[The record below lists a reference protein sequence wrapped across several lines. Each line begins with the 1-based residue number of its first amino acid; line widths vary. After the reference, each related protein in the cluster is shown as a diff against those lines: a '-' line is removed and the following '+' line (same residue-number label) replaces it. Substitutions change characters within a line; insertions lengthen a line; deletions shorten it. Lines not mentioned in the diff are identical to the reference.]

1 MDTQTPSTQD
11 AIDQIDLIER
21 YPDRFHRGEILTTA
35 YEAAEALDGLPEVL
49 QDDAGATAAYLRLI
63 TEKSDR
69 FSDGDIY
76 SELMDARRI
85 LQQGL
90 SIGA

>member
-1 MDTQTPSTQD
+1 MDTKTPSTQD

-21 YPDRFHRGEILTTA
+21 YPDRFHRGEILTAA
-35 YEAAEALDGLPEVL
+35 YETAEALDRLPEVL

-63 TEKSDR
+63 AEKSDR

-76 SELMDARRI
+76 SELMDARRV
-85 LQQGL
+85 LQRGL

>member
-1 MDTQTPSTQD
+1 MDTKTPSIQD

-21 YPDRFHRGEILTTA
+21 YPDRFHRGEILTA
-35 YEAAEALDGLPEVL
+35 SYESAEALDRLPEVL
-49 QDDAGATAAYLRLI
+49 QDDAGAASAYLRLI
-63 TEKSDR
+63 SEKSDR

-85 LQQGL
+85 LRRGL